1 MARRIYHSDTQ
12 VQRDEKAAENC
23 YELFA
28 FALGG
33 YKGIGD
39 LTDEEIGKT
48 FDLHGETISKL
59 RKQKDVAIPIKSVFR
74 MMKAFGIELVLS
86 EKKTKA

>member
-1 MARRIYHSDTQ
+1 MAVRGLTQ
-12 VQRDEKAAENC
+12 AQRDEKAAEKC
-23 YELFA
+23 YKLFA

-33 YKGIGD
+33 YKGTED

-48 FDLHGETISKL
+48 FDLHSDTIAKL

-74 MMKAFGIELVLS
+74 MMKSFGIELVLG
-86 EKKTKA
+86 EQITKA